1 VNYGSLAESEGRR
14 VRLLRPRTVVYGGL
28 LTALTAAGV
37 VLAVNRTP
45 IEAQVS
51 RVRGSLFQVDQ
62 DGWVRNT
69 YMLRITNKA
78 AGTAPVPY
86 TVNVAGLK
94 DAQVTA
100 QPVQLASTESRV
112 VPLVVRIP
120 PVGPMQ
126 RTMPIKVTVA
136 SPSASVTL
144 DATFKTPGAI
154 DDAHPDGGTSAN

>member
-1 VNYGSLAESEGRR
+1 M
-14 VRLLRPRTVVYGGL
+14 
-28 LTALTAAGV
+28 

-51 RVRGSLFQVDQ
+51 RVRGSLFQVDA

-69 YMLRITNKA
+69 YMLRITNTSA
-78 AGTAPVPY
+78 AADPIAY
-86 TVNVAGLK
+86 TVNVEGLK

-120 PVGPMQ
+120 PVGPMV
-126 RTMPIKVTVA
+126 RTMPIKVRVA
-136 SPSASVTL
+136 SPDASVTL

-154 DDAHPDGGTSAN
+154 DDAHPDGAN